1 MSIRL
6 LSRIVFLGCLTWASS
21 LTIAAE
27 PPLPWA
33 FKGKSAEGYS
43 IDLVSLAPVPGTP
56 LVRGSSVTFKIAV
69 SYKNVVAPRGKIILV
84 FQDEKNGQV
93 TSGGPQVSADA
104 SGSEGTASLEQTV
117 TVPAHSN
124 ELRLFVPLV
133 PDGLE
138 NTSGELTFRYP
149 IVKSQNMT
157 IVNGLWDCL
166 ASSSGR
172 VARLR

>member
-21 LTIAAE
+21 LAVAAD

-43 IDLVSLAPVPGTP
+43 IDLVSLDPVPGTP

-69 SYKNVVAPRGKIILV
+69 SYKNVVARGKIILV

-149 IVKSQNMT
+149 IVESQKMT

-166 ASSSGR
+166 TSSSGR